1 MEDEQVPVKRF
12 SDEEIDQIV
21 ESMSTNVGAS
31 VKYINES
38 RQKLL
43 QVSCCS

>member
-1 MEDEQVPVKRF
+1 MDDEQVPAKRIA
-12 SDEEIDQIV
+12 DEEIDQIV
-21 ESMSTNVGAS
+21 ESMSTSVGAS

-43 QVSCCS
+43 QVSSCS